1 MNVLS
6 LFDGVSAGQIALL
19 RAGVKV
25 DNYFAS
31 EIDKKAIDVTQHNFP
46 NTIQLGDVR
55 QLNKNMLPK
64 IDLLIGGSPCQGFST
79 SGKMLGF
86 FDERSALFFEY
97 ARLLNELK
105 PDYFLLEN
113 VKMHESDSQVITN
126 SLGVNP
132 ITLNSALVSAQNR
145 IRNYWMNFPVR
156 EIVDCNVELDS
167 ILESPGKSAIVSCRK
182 TKNGNNQTLTVTG
195 RKKSNTIT
203 ASGTYKIG
211 VSNLPIGNYANYF
224 LRKNELDFR
233 PFSTV
238 EMARLQTF
246 PDNYFDAVSK
256 NAARALI
263 GNSWT
268 VDLISRFFDG

>member
-64 IDLLIGGSPCQGFST
+64 IDLLIGGSPCQGFSV

-86 FDERSALFFEY
+86 LDERSALFFEY
-97 ARLLNELK
+97 VRLLNELK
-105 PDYFLLEN
+105 PNYFLLEN
-113 VKMHESDSQVITN
+113 VKMRESDLQVITDV
-126 SLGVNP
+126 LGVNP
-132 ITLNSALVSAQNR
+132 ITLNSSLVSAQNR
-145 IRNYWMNFPVR
+145 IRNYWMNFPIK
-156 EIVDCNVELDS
+156 EIADVGIELDS
-167 ILESPGKSAIVSCRK
+167 VLEYPGKSAIVSNRK
-182 TKNGNNQTLTVTG
+182 TKDGNNQTLIVTG

-233 PFSTV
+233 PFSTI

-268 VDLISRFFDG
+268 VDLISRFF